1 MKIEVL
7 GCYGNMT
14 IRCRTTAYL
23 INDKVLFDAGTA
35 TAVLSPERLGRISH
49 VCLSHIHLD
58 HVKGLCALAE
68 WRFMS
73 KGKQVTVSADKQVI
87 AALSKQVFNNLLW
100 PDFTAI
106 PDKKKAVVRLKIMGQ
121 GYSTIAG
128 LRVKPVP
135 VKHRIH
141 TTGFIVQEKNKTI
154 MMTSDTG
161 LTDQFWQA
169 ARSEK
174 HLEFIIAHVA
184 FPSRL
189 LNLALMSGHM
199 TPAMLLERIDTFGL
213 HQVPIYIAHMKSIFE
228 LEIRKE
234 IKKAGRQNLRFLK
247 QGSVLYA

>member
-7 GCYGNMT
+7 GCYGNVT
-14 IRCRTTAYL
+14 RRCRTTAYL
-23 INDKVLFDAGTA
+23 FNDKVLFDAGTA
-35 TAVLSPERLGRISH
+35 TEVLSPERLKQISH

-58 HVKGLCALAE
+58 HIKGLCALAE
-68 WRFMS
+68 ERFMS
-73 KGKQVTVSADKQVI
+73 DGRPVTVTADKPVI
-87 AALSKQVFNNLLW
+87 AALSEQVFNNRLW

-106 PDKKKAVVRLKIMGQ
+106 SNKKKSVVRLKVMGP
-121 GYSTIAG
+121 GYTTIAG

-141 TTGFIVQEKNKTI
+141 TTGFMVKERSKTI

-161 LTDQFWQA
+161 WTEPFWQA
-169 ARSEK
+169 ARRERN
-174 HLEFIIAHVA
+174 LEFIIAHVA

-189 LNLALMSGHM
+189 HNPAFMSGHM
-199 TPAMLLERIDTFGL
+199 TPTMLLERIDTFGL
-213 HQVPIYIAHMKSIFE
+213 HQVPFFIAHMKSIFE
-228 LEIRKE
+228 PEIRKE

>member
-7 GCYGNMT
+7 GCYGNVT
-14 IRCRTTAYL
+14 RRCRTTAYL
-23 INDKVLFDAGTA
+23 LNDEMLFDAGTA
-35 TAVLSPERLGRISH
+35 TEVLSPERLGRISH

-58 HVKGLCALAE
+58 HIKGLCALAE
-68 WRFMS
+68 ERFMS
-73 KGKQVTVSADKQVI
+73 DGRQVTVTADKQVI
-87 AALSKQVFNNLLW
+87 AALSEQVFNNLLW

-106 PDKKKAVVRLKIMGQ
+106 PDKKRAFVRLKVMGPA
-121 GYSTIAG
+121 YTTIAG

-141 TTGFIVQEKNKTI
+141 TTGFMVKERSKTI

-161 LTDQFWQA
+161 LTEQFWQA
-169 ARSEK
+169 ARREK

-199 TPAMLLERIDTFGL
+199 TPTMLLERIDTFGL
-213 HQVPIYIAHMKSIFE
+213 HQVPFYIAHMKSIFE
-228 LEIRKE
+228 TEIRKE
-234 IKKAGRQNLRFLK
+234 IKKAGRRNLRLLK